1 MVEDTTLRRS
11 DRGMGIV
18 SKVKN
23 SKTQFLLVGVLA
35 VGLIFGVLSLT
46 YAAETPLHD
55 EAPGTVI
62 TFSGKEWI
70 ILEQM
75 PNGET
80 YILLKDPD
88 YRRAF
93 DPDDTNLFNPSDQNN
108 IAYYLNTTFYQSL
121 SQKALIS
128 DHSWDRVSVNNSM
141 NDSTDYGNVTCK
153 IGLISFREY
162 QKYSSYYNGDMLL
175 HSDSYP
181 WWTRTPLTEY
191 SWGVYFV
198 TPKGFLSQY
207 SANQSNVAVRPALYL
222 KPGTLIDENKEVT
235 YGRPDTPTNLSA
247 SSQSPNAVN
256 LTWQAVNGV
265 AGYRIYRD
273 DNMIAETVST
283 TYTDDTVLPGMTY
296 SYSISAYNTDD
307 LESKRSAPVTVTTPP
322 ATPTGL
328 CGSAA
333 GRTVTLTWEGPG
345 NPRYIVQRSVNGI
358 DYTQV
363 VEVTEESFTETND
376 LWGTT
381 YYYRVAQKGQDGAVS
396 AYSDAVQITTERVP
410 APTGLT
416 AIREDNNIDLSWNVV
431 DGVDTYIV
439 ERSTDGETWEA
450 IATVTT
456 TTYTDVIEDTGIGY
470 LYRVRADGGNM
481 VSDPSNVAEIS
492 PPISPPY
499 NLQVS
504 VQGKSVTLTWEASE
518 DAVSYI
524 IERSMDG
531 ISWEQ
536 IKEQS
541 GLVYQ
546 EVAPRWEITYQYR
559 VITKTAE
566 GHISA
571 PSDPVQVT
579 IPSIPV
585 PKNLKASV
593 TENKITLTWDAVPG
607 VNRYHL
613 QRSTNGIFW
622 NNLTYVNGTTY
633 TDRDLEWDQTYYYR
647 VKSVDGD
654 QESDYTAPV
663 TAKTEPKLMPSAP
676 KLSYSVDKTNIK
688 LSWDAQDVSGYRV
701 YINDELVDELP
712 GNATSYSFTG
722 EAGQTYKIKVEAFNP
737 YGTANTE
744 LTVRIGSF
752 TTPEPAEMAGD
763 VATNAIAVFGSI
775 GGLLALSLALRGAGP
790 LVDAARKVI
799 GL

>member
-1 MVEDTTLRRS
+1 MSL
-11 DRGMGIV
+11 IN
-18 SKVKN
+18 KIKN
-23 SKTQFLLVGVLA
+23 SKFRYLLVGVLA
-35 VGLIFGVLSLT
+35 VGLVFGVFSLT

-62 TFSGKEWI
+62 TFSGKQWI

-75 PNGET
+75 SNGET
-80 YILLKDPD
+80 YVLLNDKDCEKIFGTSNN
-88 YRRAF
+88 RF
-93 DPDDTNLFNPSDQNN
+93 DPSNPDN
-108 IAYYLNTTFYQSL
+108 IAYYLNNDFYNSL
-121 SQKALIS
+121 SQKELIS
-128 DHSWDRVSVNNSM
+128 EHSWDRVSVNASR
-141 NDSTDYGNVTCK
+141 NDATDYGNVTCK
-153 IGLISFREY
+153 VGLLSYREY
-162 QKYSSYYNGDMLL
+162 EKYSKYYGGNILPKEYG
-175 HSDSYP
+175 YQ
-181 WWTRTPLTEY
+181 WWTRTPHTQYNKSAWCVAINGVLTERMVDVPF
-191 SWGVYFV
+191 S
-198 TPKGFLSQY
+198 
-207 SANQSNVAVRPALYL
+207 VRPALYL
-222 KPGTLIDENKEVT
+222 KSNVLIDENKVVV
-235 YGRPDTPTNLSA
+235 GRINKPDTPADFSA
-247 SSQSPNAVN
+247 SSQSPNAVT
-256 LTWQAVNGV
+256 LTWQANTEEDL
-265 AGYRIYRD
+265 AGYRVYRGTS
-273 DNMIAETVST
+273 MIAEIAST
-283 TYTDDTVLPGMTY
+283 TYTDDTVLPGITY
-296 SYSISAYNTDD
+296 SYTISAYNTDD
-307 LESKRSAPVTVTTPP
+307 QESERSTPVTVTTPP

-328 CGSAA
+328 SGNAA

-345 NPRYIVQRSVNGI
+345 NPCYKVQRSVNGT

-363 VEVTEESFTETND
+363 AEVTEESFTETND
-376 LWGTT
+376 LWWTT

-396 AYSDAVQITTERVP
+396 AYSDAVQVTTEPVP
-410 APTGLT
+410 APTGLI
-416 AIREDNNIDLSWNVV
+416 AAMEGMNINLSWQAV
-431 DGVDTYIV
+431 DGVDTYLV
-439 ERSTDGETWEA
+439 ERSIDGETWET

-456 TTYTDVIEDTGIGY
+456 TTYTDAIEDADIEY
-470 LYRVRADGGNM
+470 LYRVRADAGNH

-504 VQGKSVTLTWEASE
+504 VEGKSVTLTWEASE

-744 LTVRIGSF
+744 LTVRIGLF

>member
-1 MVEDTTLRRS
+1 MS
-11 DRGMGIV
+11 IINKIM
-18 SKVKN
+18 N
-23 SKTQFLLVGVLA
+23 SKLRYLLVGVLA
-35 VGLIFGVLSLT
+35 VGLVFGVRSLT
-46 YAAETPLHD
+46 YAAVTPLH
-55 EAPGTVI
+55 EEPPGTVI

-80 YILLKDPD
+80 YILLLGKDSQ
-88 YRRAF
+88 REF
-93 DPDDTNLFNPSDQNN
+93 DPDNANSNLFNPYDSNN
-108 IAYYLNTTFYQSL
+108 IAYYLNNTFYNNL
-121 SQKALIS
+121 SQKELIS
-128 DHSWDRVSVNNSM
+128 NHSWDRVSVD
-141 NDSTDYGNVTCK
+141 DSGKDSKNYGNVTCK
-153 IGLISFREY
+153 IGLLSYREY
-162 QKYSSYYNGDMLL
+162 EKYSQYYNGEIIPINFDCR
-175 HSDSYP
+175 
-181 WWTRTPLTEY
+181 WWTRTPLAADPYTY
-191 SWGVYFV
+191 IVWDV
-198 TPKGFLSQY
+198 TKWGFLSY
-207 SANQSNVAVRPALYL
+207 TNSYYGIEYGIGGVRPALYL
-222 KPGTLIDENKEVT
+222 QPGILIDHNKVVVNK
-235 YGRPDTPTNLSA
+235 PNTPIGLSA
-247 SSQSPNAVN
+247 NSQSPSEVI
-256 LTWQAVNGV
+256 LTWQANTEEEL
-265 AGYRIYRD
+265 AGYRIYRGAS
-273 DNMIAETVST
+273 MIAETT
-283 TYTDDTVLPGMTY
+283 LTIYPDNTVQPGITY
-296 SYSISAYNTDD
+296 SYTISAYNIAGQEGD
-307 LESKRSAPVTVTTPP
+307 RSEPVTVTTPP

-439 ERSTDGETWEA
+439 ERSTDGKTWET

-504 VQGKSVTLTWEASE
+504 VEGKSVTLTWEASE

-744 LTVRIGSF
+744 LTVRIGLF

>member
-1 MVEDTTLRRS
+1 MSL
-11 DRGMGIV
+11 IN
-18 SKVKN
+18 KIKN
-23 SKTQFLLVGVLA
+23 SKFRYLLVGVLA
-35 VGLIFGVLSLT
+35 VGLVFGVFSLT

-62 TFSGKEWI
+62 TFSGKQWI

-75 PNGET
+75 SNGET
-80 YILLKDPD
+80 YVLLNDKDCEKNFGTSNNL
-88 YRRAF
+88 F
-93 DPDDTNLFNPSDQNN
+93 DPSNPDN
-108 IAYYLNTTFYQSL
+108 IAYYLNNDFYNSL
-121 SQKALIS
+121 SQKELIS
-128 DHSWDRVSVNNSM
+128 EHSWDRVSVNASGSDATN
-141 NDSTDYGNVTCK
+141 YGNVTCK
-153 IGLISFREY
+153 VGLLSYREY
-162 QKYSSYYNGDMLL
+162 KKYSMYYGGNILPKVYG
-175 HSDSYP
+175 YE
-181 WWTRTPLTEY
+181 WWTRTPLTKY
-191 SWGVYFV
+191 INSAWCVAMSGVL
-198 TPKGFLSQY
+198 TSR
-207 SANQSNVAVRPALYL
+207 NVNNPNSVRPALYL
-222 KPGTLIDENKEVT
+222 KSNVLIDENKVVV
-235 YGRPDTPTNLSA
+235 GRINKPDTPADFSA
-247 SSQSPNAVN
+247 SSQSPNAVT

-283 TYTDDTVLPGMTY
+283 TYTDDTVLPGITY
-296 SYSISAYNTDD
+296 SYTISAYNTDD
-307 LESKRSAPVTVTTPP
+307 QESERSTPVTVTTPP

-328 CGSAA
+328 SGNAA

-345 NPRYIVQRSVNGI
+345 NPCYKVQRSVNGT

-363 VEVTEESFTETND
+363 AEVTEESFTETND
-376 LWGTT
+376 LWWTT

-396 AYSDAVQITTERVP
+396 AYSDAVQVTTEPVP
-410 APTGLT
+410 APTGLI
-416 AIREDNNIDLSWNVV
+416 AAMEGMNINLSWQAV
-431 DGVDTYIV
+431 DGVDTYLV
-439 ERSTDGETWEA
+439 ERSIDGETWET

-504 VQGKSVTLTWEASE
+504 VEGKSVTLTWEASE

-744 LTVRIGSF
+744 LTVRIGLF

-763 VATNAIAVFGSI
+763 VARNAIAVFGSI

>member
-1 MVEDTTLRRS
+1 MSL
-11 DRGMGIV
+11 IN
-18 SKVKN
+18 KIKN
-23 SKTQFLLVGVLA
+23 SKFRYLLVGVLA
-35 VGLIFGVLSLT
+35 VGLVFGVFSLT

-62 TFSGKEWI
+62 TFSGKQWI

-75 PNGET
+75 SNGET
-80 YILLKDPD
+80 YVLLNDKDCEKNFGTSNNL
-88 YRRAF
+88 F
-93 DPDDTNLFNPSDQNN
+93 DPSNPDN
-108 IAYYLNTTFYQSL
+108 IAYYLNNDFYNSL
-121 SQKALIS
+121 SQKELIS
-128 DHSWDRVSVNNSM
+128 EHSWDRVSVNTSR
-141 NDSTDYGNVTCK
+141 NDGTNYGNVTCK
-153 IGLISFREY
+153 VGLLSYREY
-162 QKYSSYYNGDMLL
+162 KKYSKYYGGNILPKVYG
-175 HSDSYP
+175 YE

-191 SWGVYFV
+191 INTAWCVAMTGVL
-198 TPKGFLSQY
+198 TER
-207 SANQSNVAVRPALYL
+207 NVNNPNSVRPALYL
-222 KPGTLIDENKEVT
+222 KSNVLIDKNKVVV
-235 YGRPDTPTNLSA
+235 GRINKPDTPADFSA
-247 SSQSPNAVN
+247 SSQSPNAVT
-256 LTWQAVNGV
+256 LTWQANTEEDL
-265 AGYRIYRD
+265 AGYRVYRGTS
-273 DNMIAETVST
+273 MIAEIAST
-283 TYTDDTVLPGMTY
+283 TYTDDTVLPGITY
-296 SYSISAYNTDD
+296 SYTISAYNTDD
-307 LESKRSAPVTVTTPP
+307 QESERSTPVTVTTPP

-328 CGSAA
+328 SGNAA

-345 NPRYIVQRSVNGI
+345 NPCYKVQRSVNGT

-363 VEVTEESFTETND
+363 AEVTEESFTETND
-376 LWGTT
+376 LWWTT

-396 AYSDAVQITTERVP
+396 AYSDAVQVTTEPVP
-410 APTGLT
+410 APTGLI
-416 AIREDNNIDLSWNVV
+416 AAMEGMNINLSWQAV
-431 DGVDTYIV
+431 DGVDTYLV
-439 ERSTDGETWEA
+439 ERSIDGETWET

-456 TTYTDVIEDTGIGY
+456 TTYTDAIEDADIEY
-470 LYRVRADGGNM
+470 LYRVRADAGNH

-504 VQGKSVTLTWEASE
+504 VEGKSVTLTWEASE

-744 LTVRIGSF
+744 LTVRIGLF

>member
-1 MVEDTTLRRS
+1 MS
-11 DRGMGIV
+11 IINKIM
-18 SKVKN
+18 N
-23 SKTQFLLVGVLA
+23 SKLRYLLVGVLA
-35 VGLIFGVLSLT
+35 VGLVFGVRSLT
-46 YAAETPLHD
+46 YAAVTPLH
-55 EAPGTVI
+55 EEPPGTVI

-75 PNGET
+75 SNGET
-80 YILLKDPD
+80 YVLLNDKDCEKIFD
-88 YRRAF
+88 TSNNCF
-93 DPDDTNLFNPSDQNN
+93 DPSNPDN
-108 IAYYLNTTFYQSL
+108 IAYYLNNDFYNSL
-121 SQKALIS
+121 SQKELIS
-128 DHSWDRVSVNNSM
+128 EHSWDRGSV
-141 NDSTDYGNVTCK
+141 YGNVTCK
-153 IGLISFREY
+153 VGLLSNQEY
-162 QKYSSYYNGDMLL
+162 SMYYGGNILPKVYG
-175 HSDSYP
+175 YE
-181 WWTRTPLTEY
+181 WWTRTPLTGY
-191 SWGVYFV
+191 INYAWCVAMSGVL
-198 TPKGFLSQY
+198 TER
-207 SANQSNVAVRPALYL
+207 NVRNPISVRPALYL
-222 KPGTLIDENKEVT
+222 KSNVLIDENKVVV
-235 YGRPDTPTNLSA
+235 GRINEPDTPADFSA
-247 SSQSPNAVN
+247 SSQSPNAVT
-256 LTWQAVNGV
+256 LTWQANTEEDL
-265 AGYRIYRD
+265 AGYRVYRGTS
-273 DNMIAETVST
+273 MIAEIAST
-283 TYTDDTVLPGMTY
+283 TYTDDTVLPGITY
-296 SYSISAYNTDD
+296 SYTISAYNTDD
-307 LESKRSAPVTVTTPP
+307 QESERSTPVTVTTPP

-328 CGSAA
+328 SGNAA

-396 AYSDAVQITTERVP
+396 AYSDAVQVTTEPVP
-410 APTGLT
+410 APTGLI
-416 AIREDNNIDLSWNVV
+416 AAMEGMNINLSWQAV
-431 DGVDTYIV
+431 DGVDTYLV
-439 ERSTDGETWEA
+439 ERSIDGETWET

-456 TTYTDVIEDTGIGY
+456 TTYTDAIEDADIEY
-470 LYRVRADGGNM
+470 LYRVRSDGGNM

-504 VQGKSVTLTWEASE
+504 VEGKSVTLTWEASE

-744 LTVRIGSF
+744 LTVRIGLF

>member
-1 MVEDTTLRRS
+1 MSL
-11 DRGMGIV
+11 IN
-18 SKVKN
+18 KIKN
-23 SKTQFLLVGVLA
+23 SKFRYLLVGVLA
-35 VGLIFGVLSLT
+35 VGLVFGVFSLT

-62 TFSGKEWI
+62 TFSGKQWI

-75 PNGET
+75 SNGET
-80 YILLKDPD
+80 YVLLNDKDCEKNFGTSNNL
-88 YRRAF
+88 F
-93 DPDDTNLFNPSDQNN
+93 DPSNPDN
-108 IAYYLNTTFYQSL
+108 IAYYLNNDFYNSL
-121 SQKALIS
+121 SQKELIS
-128 DHSWDRVSVNNSM
+128 EHSWDRVKDDTN
-141 NDSTDYGNVTCK
+141 YGNVTCK
-153 IGLISFREY
+153 VGLLSYQEY
-162 QKYSSYYNGDMLL
+162 KNYSTYYGGNRLPKVYG
-175 HSDSYP
+175 YE
-181 WWTRTPLTEY
+181 WWTRTPVTGYINSAWCVAMSGVLTER
-191 SWGVYFV
+191 
-198 TPKGFLSQY
+198 
-207 SANQSNVAVRPALYL
+207 NVNNPIGVRPALYL
-222 KPGTLIDENKEVT
+222 KSNVLIDENKVVV
-235 YGRPDTPTNLSA
+235 GRINKPDTPADFSA
-247 SSQSPNAVN
+247 SSQSPNAVT

-283 TYTDDTVLPGMTY
+283 TYTDDTVLPGITY
-296 SYSISAYNTDD
+296 SYTISAYNTDD
-307 LESKRSAPVTVTTPP
+307 QESERSTPVTVTTPP

-328 CGSAA
+328 SGNAA

-345 NPRYIVQRSVNGI
+345 NPCYKVQRSVNGT

-363 VEVTEESFTETND
+363 AEVTEESFTETND
-376 LWGTT
+376 LWWTT

-396 AYSDAVQITTERVP
+396 AYSDAVQVTTEPVP
-410 APTGLT
+410 APTGLI
-416 AIREDNNIDLSWNVV
+416 AAMEGMNINLSWQAV
-431 DGVDTYIV
+431 DGVDTYLV
-439 ERSTDGETWEA
+439 ERSIDGETWET

-504 VQGKSVTLTWEASE
+504 VEGKSVTLTWEASE

-744 LTVRIGSF
+744 LTVRIGLF